1 MDEKEKPAEA
11 KRPEFIPLVEALQ
24 LGNLNLKG
32 EAMASKVEA
41 MAEQVK
47 ALAMQFRAE
56 FVALCERHGLPPE
69 KTAIDFETGAVTV
82 KE

>member
-1 MDEKEKPAEA
+1 MNENEKP
-11 KRPEFIPLVEALQ
+11 PESIPLVEAMR

-32 EAMASKVEA
+32 EAMAAKVEA

-47 ALAMQFRAE
+47 TLSMQFRAE
-56 FVALCERHGLPPE
+56 FVATCERHGLPPE
-69 KTAIDFETGAVTV
+69 KTAIDFETGKVTV